1 MRYVQQDSFSESRR
15 TQAGIVNGASAVKG
29 MVRVD
34 SYLYIVVNYQESQ
47 LQDSISV
54 LKVDMRSG
62 TILYQVQIYSH
73 YEDIQCTHIAVAGLS
88 LVLACTVRYT
98 SNITQVLALSVN
110 RELSF
115 SQLPPGFVRYENK
128 TFVGEPI
135 AFKRTFL
142 TMSTKTFDRTAE
154 EYTFNPA
161 QEKPTLRPSVA
172 PTQLPSS
179 EPSSAPS
186 GQPSSSPT
194 SAPSISP
201 QPTSHPSSSGPTNT
215 YKPTVKPTQ
224 QPTARS
230 TVAPSAQPTRNPS
243 ASSTARPSLSPRV
256 RPSTKP
262 SASPSSN
269 KPNPPL
275 SVRPTK
281 SPTALSSNHPTTAS
295 SAALTMVG
303 TDRKESKSYRPRE
316 SLILGQCVAGLCL
329 LWILYQFYR
338 WWIYKVKEVKKDKK
352 RVREMIA
359 QDLPGKARHP
369 IFSATAGLCYSM
381 SVVESEE
388 DTNEAEMTCVFVP
401 TAASSAATGNYTGQ
415 GAYIEGLEKFVDLE
429 SNMAQNTPSFKLNV
443 FSNAEQPVGL
453 DAAQTV
459 AFLDKEATGGRETS
473 DFSAHDFD
481 SESDEDAADE
491 DVDVVLSEVS
501 DESKYDS
508 ERSCGSEESQNEP
521 GDDSDVVYT
530 ISSDEET
537 IVRRSEENNITY
549 VNSDRAQNSVDA
561 LSNWDC
567 EVDER

>member
-224 QPTARS
+224 
-230 TVAPSAQPTRNPS
+230 
-243 ASSTARPSLSPRV
+243 RPSRVPSRTPTVSPTKTSTIEPTV

-262 SASPSSN
+262 STLPSVQPSLAIS
-269 KPNPPL
+269 KTPTRM
-275 SVRPTK
+275 STVRPTRNPSMDPTVVPTQVPTSEVSTVLVSAAIGRTK
-281 SPTALSSNHPTTAS
+281 QKADDAVMIFLYVVAGVTGAWCMYQLLKCCVHVQHNYDKKKKLRAELKDIRMSIRDEASRRLPTPSPVDQPIGAFASSSSIDAGITTVPGRMRGAYATGTPIILNRTNSNDSSSVVLSSLHSSERSDILGSQNSEEQYLEEYNAS
-295 SAALTMVG
+295 SEYT
-303 TDRKESKSYRPRE
+303 KSNENMMKKGSNEGNADNSRRCSGSSHKSSYA
-316 SLILGQCVAGLCL
+316 SNSSDGQSDS
-329 LWILYQFYR
+329 
-338 WWIYKVKEVKKDKK
+338 IY
-352 RVREMIA
+352 
-359 QDLPGKARHP
+359 
-369 IFSATAGLCYSM
+369 
-381 SVVESEE
+381 
-388 DTNEAEMTCVFVP
+388 
-401 TAASSAATGNYTGQ
+401 
-415 GAYIEGLEKFVDLE
+415 
-429 SNMAQNTPSFKLNV
+429 
-443 FSNAEQPVGL
+443 
-453 DAAQTV
+453 
-459 AFLDKEATGGRETS
+459 
-473 DFSAHDFD
+473 
-481 SESDEDAADE
+481 SESTMDKISAESSTKSMEDAASVNDN
-491 DVDVVLSEVS
+491 S
-501 DESKYDS
+501 
-508 ERSCGSEESQNEP
+508 RS
-521 GDDSDVVYT
+521 
-530 ISSDEET
+530 
-537 IVRRSEENNITY
+537 
-549 VNSDRAQNSVDA
+549 
-561 LSNWDC
+561 
-567 EVDER
+567 